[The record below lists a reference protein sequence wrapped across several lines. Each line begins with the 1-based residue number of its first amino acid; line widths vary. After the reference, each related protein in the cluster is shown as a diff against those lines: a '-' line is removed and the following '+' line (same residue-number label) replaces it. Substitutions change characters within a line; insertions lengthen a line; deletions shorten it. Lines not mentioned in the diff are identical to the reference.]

1 MYIGGEIVDRERFTT
16 NLLGEVKVALKIQAA
31 KEKLQMNGLLE
42 KIILEYIDQQKN
54 VSEKE

>member
-1 MYIGGEIVDRERFTT
+1 MGGEIVGRERFTT